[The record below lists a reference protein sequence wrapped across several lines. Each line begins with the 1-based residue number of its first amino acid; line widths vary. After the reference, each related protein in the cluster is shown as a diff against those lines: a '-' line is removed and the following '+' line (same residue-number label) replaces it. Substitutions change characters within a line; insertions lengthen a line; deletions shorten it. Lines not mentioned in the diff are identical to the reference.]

1 LAARIPKEDCMAIQ
15 QLLSVHRA
23 WEDWVSMGLGL
34 VIALSPWLAQTPDN
48 QVATV
53 NAMAVGALVIF
64 VGAIELQLI
73 RRWEEWCEL
82 ALGAWLMV
90 SPWVLGY
97 SALGTLTAMHVVLG
111 ALVAAL
117 ALLEL
122 WQDRELA
129 DTTA

>member
-1 LAARIPKEDCMAIQ
+1 MAMQ
-15 QLLSVHRA
+15 QMFSAHRA

-34 VIALSPWLAQTPDN
+34 LIVISPWLAQAPDN

-53 NAMAVGALVIF
+53 NAMIVGALVIF
-64 VGAIELQLI
+64 IGALELQFI

-82 ALGAWLMV
+82 ALGAWLAV

-97 SALGTLTAMHVVLG
+97 SALSTLTTMHVVLG
-111 ALVAAL
+111 VLVAAL

-129 DTTA
+129 DKVA